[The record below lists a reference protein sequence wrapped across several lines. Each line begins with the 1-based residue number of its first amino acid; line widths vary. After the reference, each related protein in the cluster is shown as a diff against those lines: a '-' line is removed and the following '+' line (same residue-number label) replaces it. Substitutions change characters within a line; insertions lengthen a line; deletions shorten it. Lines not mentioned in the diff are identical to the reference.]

1 MAESAGTAVVW
12 FRRDLRL
19 ADHPALV
26 AAAAGADQVVAL
38 FVDDDRLRRPA
49 GAARVVFLDACLAAL
64 DESIGGH
71 LVRRAGDPARVV
83 LDVAAEVGAT
93 DVYVTEDFGPYGRSR
108 DGEVAEALEAR
119 GRTLRR
125 VGTPYAV
132 APGTLHTQ
140 AGDPFKVFTPFW
152 RAWDP
157 RATDEPAPAPDVR
170 WVAGLATSAPPA
182 VPLREGV
189 HLPPAGERGAH
200 DRLDSFL
207 ADAVDRYHEGRDQ
220 PGVDGT
226 SRLSPYLKWGCLHPR
241 QVLDRLA
248 PGRPGP
254 DALRRELAWRDFYA
268 DVLFH
273 RPDTAHRAFLTKMR
287 AMRVDEGPA
296 TEARFAAWRDGRTGF
311 PLVDAGMRQLAT
323 EAWMHNRVRM
333 VVASF
338 LVKDLHLDWG
348 RGASLFLERLVDG
361 DLASNQHGWQW
372 VAGTGTDAA
381 PYFRVFNPVA
391 QSKRFDPDGAYLR
404 RWLPELADVAAPAI
418 HEPWNLPGGPP
429 GGYPLPIVEHGAERA
444 EALRR
449 YEAIR

>member
-1 MAESAGTAVVW
+1 MTDAPGVAVVW

-19 ADHPALV
+19 ADHPAL
-26 AAAAGADQVVAL
+26 AAAVAGADQVVAL
-38 FVDDDRLRRPA
+38 FVDDPRLRRSS
-49 GAARVVFLDACLAAL
+49 GAPRVVFLDACMDAL
-64 DESIGGH
+64 DEGIGGH
-71 LVRRAGDPARVV
+71 LVRRPGDPTQVV
-83 LDVAAEVGAT
+83 VDLAAEVGAT

-108 DGEVAEALEAR
+108 DDSVAAALEAQ
-119 GRTLRR
+119 GGTLRR

-132 APGTLHTQ
+132 PPGTLHTQ

-152 RAWDP
+152 RAWEP
-157 RATDEPAPAPDVR
+157 RAADEPAPAPDVR
-170 WVAGLATSAPPA
+170 WVSGLTSTRPSPGELPGD
-182 VPLREGV
+182 VR
-189 HLPPAGERGAH
+189 LPPAGELGAH
-200 DRLDSFL
+200 DRLDGFL
-207 ADAVDRYHEGRDQ
+207 GDAVERYDEGRDQ

-226 SRLSPYLKWGCLHPR
+226 SRLSPYLKYGCLHPR
-241 QVLDRLA
+241 QVLARLA
-248 PGRPGP
+248 PGEPGP

-273 RPDTAHRAFLTKMR
+273 RPDTAHRAFLPKMR
-287 AMRVDEGPA
+287 SMRVDEGPA

-311 PLVDAGMRQLAT
+311 PLVDAGMRQLAA

-348 RGASLFLERLVDG
+348 RGAALFLDRLVDG

-391 QSKRFDPDGAYLR
+391 QSKRFDPEGSYLR
-404 RWLPELADVAAPAI
+404 QWLPELAEVAAPAI
-418 HEPWNLPGGPP
+418 HEPWRLPGGPP
-429 GGYPLPIVEHGAERA
+429 EGYPRPIVDHAIERA

-449 YEAIR
+449 YDELK

>member
-1 MAESAGTAVVW
+1 MTDAPGVAIVW

-19 ADHPALV
+19 ADHPAL
-26 AAAAGADQVVAL
+26 AAAMAGADQVLAL
-38 FVDDDRLRRPA
+38 FVDDPRLRGPS
-49 GAARVVFLDACLAAL
+49 GAPRVAFLDACLEAL
-64 DESIGGH
+64 DEGIGGH
-71 LVRRAGDPARVV
+71 LVRRSGDPVEVV
-83 LDVAAEVGAT
+83 VEVAAEVGAT
-93 DVYVTEDFGPYGRSR
+93 DVYVTEDFGPYGRER
-108 DGEVAEALEAR
+108 DRAVAEALEAQ
-119 GRTLRR
+119 GGTLRR

-132 APGTLHTQ
+132 PPGTLHTQ

-157 RATDEPAPAPDVR
+157 RARETPTAAPTVA
-170 WVAGLATSAPPA
+170 WVAGLASSRPSPVPP
-182 VPLREGV
+182 PEGV
-189 HLPPAGERGAH
+189 VLPAPGEEGAH
-200 DRLDSFL
+200 ARLDGFL
-207 ADAVDRYHEGRDQ
+207 ADAVHRYHEGRDE
-220 PGVDGT
+220 PGVDGS
-226 SRLSPYLKWGCLHPR
+226 SRLSPYLKYGCLHPR

-248 PGRPGP
+248 PGEPGP

-273 RPDTAHRAFLTKMR
+273 RPDTAHQAFLPKMR
-287 AMRVDEGPA
+287 AMRVDEGPS
-296 TEARFAAWRDGRTGF
+296 TEGRFAAWREGRTGY
-311 PLVDAGMRQLAT
+311 PLVDAGMRQLAS

-333 VVASF
+333 VAASF

-348 RGASLFLERLVDG
+348 RGAAVFLDRLVDG

-404 RWLPELADVAAPAI
+404 RWLPELAQVAAPAV
-418 HEPWNLPGGPP
+418 HEPWKLPGGPP
-429 GGYPLPIVEHGAERA
+429 GGYPMPIVDHAAERA

-449 YEAIR
+449 YDEIR

>member
-1 MAESAGTAVVW
+1 MGASACTAVVW

-19 ADHPALV
+19 ADHPALA

-38 FVDDDRLRRPA
+38 FVDDERLRRPA
-49 GAARVVFLDACLAAL
+49 GPPRVVFLDACLAAL

-71 LVRRAGDPARVV
+71 LVRRTGDPARVV
-83 LDVAAEVGAT
+83 VDVAAEVGAT
-93 DVYVTEDFGPYGRSR
+93 DVYVTGDFGPYGRAR
-108 DGEVAEALEAR
+108 DDEVADALEAR
-119 GRTLRR
+119 GGTLRR

-140 AGDPFKVFTPFW
+140 AGDPFKVFTPYW

-157 RATDEPAPAPDVR
+157 RATEVAVPAPAVR
-170 WVAGLATSAPPA
+170 WVAGLPTTAPSPVELA
-182 VPLREGV
+182 DGV
-189 HLPPAGERGAH
+189 ALPVAGERGAH
-200 DRLDSFL
+200 DRLDDFL

-220 PGVDGT
+220 PGVDGS
-226 SRLSPYLKWGCLHPR
+226 SRLSPYLKYGCLHPR

-248 PGRPGP
+248 PGAPGP

-273 RPDTAHRAFLTKMR
+273 RPDTAHRAFLPKMR
-287 AMRVDEGPA
+287 AMRVDGGPA
-296 TEARFAAWRDGRTGF
+296 TEERFAAWRDGRTGY
-311 PLVDAGMRQLAT
+311 PLVDAGMRQLAA

-333 VVASF
+333 VTASF

-348 RGASLFLERLVDG
+348 RGAAVFLERLVDG

-404 RWLPELADVAAPAI
+404 RWLPELADVPAPAI
-418 HEPWNLPGGPP
+418 HEPWKLPDGPP
-429 GGYPLPIVEHGAERA
+429 GGYPEPIVDHGVERA

-449 YEAIR
+449 YDEIR